1 MNGFCNNYDVWYI
14 RNLNCL
20 VNSISSSKQFCLS
33 WSDVDNIMNSF
44 GNCVII
50 WQNMWYW
57 YNNVLDT
64 SIRDDDDCI
73 GINRASWAIFSS
85 LWK

>member
-1 MNGFCNNYDVWYI
+1 
-14 RNLNCL
+14 
-20 VNSISSSKQFCLS
+20 
-33 WSDVDNIMNSF
+33 MNSF